1 MEEND
6 QERID
11 QQAGWKRKHTN
22 SDRMN
27 QHGGFDGWMQSSAV
41 MRSPGMLLWL
51 LGASVVRRNDH
62 VDTTKDDDGLDGID
76 QIADILVEGAL
87 Q

>member
-1 MEEND
+1 M
-6 QERID
+6 
-11 QQAGWKRKHTN
+11 AVF
-22 SDRMN
+22 N
-27 QHGGFDGWMQSSAV
+27 QHGGFDGWMQSSTV

-76 QIADILVEGAL
+76 QMDDILMKGAL
-87 Q
+87 QSWTLLEYSGQCMQQLFYNHG